1 MKYTDEFKTIDTPNK
16 AYLLGLIYSDGSIT
30 NNIGKQYACRIKIN
44 DVELLDRIV
53 EVFPFFCLPKK
64 EKYHKCWL
72 IYCYSK
78 QLVIDLMSHGL
89 VPSKSM
95 KNKDQL
101 GNPGKLLYPGDFLR
115 GVFDGDGNVYINS
128 TNNKR
133 ITIYGNCASFFKYLM
148 AIYDE
153 YDIRYCVVARRNQYE
168 LKVGRQTSIIN
179 LVNLMTNHNALYLQ
193 RKWDV
198 INNFTWSKNFNSNEY
213 SKNKKPCP
221 L

>member
-1 MKYTDEFKTIDTPNK
+1 
-16 AYLLGLIYSDGSIT
+16 
-30 NNIGKQYACRIKIN
+30 
-44 DVELLDRIV
+44 
-53 EVFPFFCLPKK
+53 
-64 EKYHKCWL
+64 
-72 IYCYSK
+72 
-78 QLVIDLMSHGL
+78 MSHGL

-95 KNKDQL
+95 KNKDLL
-101 GNPGKLLYPGDFLR
+101 GNPRKLLYPGDFLR
-115 GVFDGDGNVYINS
+115 GVFDGDGNVYVNS

-148 AIYDE
+148 GIYDE

>member
-1 MKYTDEFKTIDTPNK
+1 
-16 AYLLGLIYSDGSIT
+16 
-30 NNIGKQYACRIKIN
+30 
-44 DVELLDRIV
+44 
-53 EVFPFFCLPKK
+53 
-64 EKYHKCWL
+64 
-72 IYCYSK
+72 
-78 QLVIDLMSHGL
+78 
-89 VPSKSM
+89 
-95 KNKDQL
+95 
-101 GNPGKLLYPGDFLR
+101 
-115 GVFDGDGNVYINS
+115 
-128 TNNKR
+128 
-133 ITIYGNCASFFKYLM
+133 M